1 MVLLGGM
8 DGDAAKRP
16 PLDKEVVCI
25 RVLVKE
31 IRLEVSASFLEEPVV
46 LVALRVLCY
55 FNAYLLK
62 GKVQQAKKSKTQ

>member
-8 DGDAAKRP
+8 DGDAAKLP
-16 PLDKEVVCI
+16 PLDKVVVCI
-25 RVLVKE
+25 RVLVKKLW
-31 IRLEVSASFLEEPVV
+31 LEVSASFFEEPVV